1 MFTINKF
8 IIHGL
13 WTEKDIE
20 LDFENNRLILVGE
33 NGSGKTTVLR
43 ILYAFLSSRIDIL
56 KKENFKSIELHY
68 NNTTIKKL
76 KEEIDKLEDA
86 VIKIDS
92 EFIKKIPM
100 SIRRRLIGIFP
111 PTQEGKP
118 IKFEQFANILDE
130 YFNDRDKD
138 IILDYIDRSE
148 YNILGLE
155 IDNIINYFPTYR
167 LFEKELYDYDKYILN
182 DNYTNYYFMEDK
194 LSKGKKSMEIIEN
207 GMHRLEK
214 YINDYMIKIKIKA
227 DDSATKLNYQSFKGI
242 LRKEHIDSK
251 DKDINIDEME
261 KVFNSVNADILSDN
275 EKNDIKEK
283 LKNII
288 EQNKDKNQYNSNE
301 YDSIVIYFY
310 NKLYDR
316 YKEIK
321 NDEKDILG
329 YFEICNKYLKN
340 KELVYMEEEFRYKI
354 IVDNKEDV
362 EITLS
367 DLSSGEKQIILIFAY
382 LYLLNDKDKIVFII
396 DEPELSLSIE
406 WQKQFLLDISN
417 SPKCAGLIAATH
429 SPFIFENDLDKYV
442 YYLGDFI
449 KDS

>member
-13 WTEKDIE
+13 WEEKDIE

-68 NNTTIKKL
+68 NNTTIKKS

-111 PTQEGKP
+111 PMQEGKP
-118 IKFEQFANILDE
+118 IKFEQFVNILDE

-138 IILDYIDRSE
+138 IILDYIYRSE

-155 IDNIINYFPTYR
+155 IEDIINYFPTYR

-182 DNYTNYYFMEDK
+182 DNYTNYYFREDK

-207 GMHRLEK
+207 GMHRLEN
-214 YINDYMIKIKIKA
+214 YINDYMRKIKMKA

-242 LRKEHIDSK
+242 LREEHK
-251 DKDINIDEME
+251 NYKGENININEME
-261 KVFNSVNADILSDN
+261 KVFNSVNADILSEE

-288 EQNKDKNQYNSNE
+288 EQNKDNNE
-301 YDSIVIYFY
+301 YDNIVLYFY

-329 YFEICNKYLKN
+329 YFEICNKYLNN
-340 KELVYMEEEFRYKI
+340 KKLVYMEEEFRYKI

-382 LYLLNDKDKIVFII
+382 LYLLNDNDKIVFII
-396 DEPELSLSIE
+396 DEPELSLSIK
-406 WQKQFLLDISN
+406 WQKEFLLDISN

-429 SPFIFENDLDKYV
+429 SPFIFQNDLDKYV

>member
-1 MFTINKF
+1 MFTIKKF

-13 WTEKDIE
+13 WEEKDIE

-43 ILYAFLSSRIDIL
+43 IFYAFLSSRIDIL

-68 NNTTIKKL
+68 NNIEIKKS
-76 KEEIDKLEDA
+76 KEEIDKLED
-86 VIKIDS
+86 VLIKIDS
-92 EFIKKIPM
+92 EFTKKIPP
-100 SIRRRLIGIFP
+100 SIRRRLISIFP
-111 PTQEGKP
+111 TMQEVNT
-118 IKFEQFANILDE
+118 IKFEEFVNILDQ
-130 YFNDRDKD
+130 YFSDRDKD
-138 IILDYIDRSE
+138 MVLDYIYRNE

-155 IDNIINYFPTYR
+155 IENIINYFPTYR
-167 LFEKELYDYDKYILN
+167 LFEKELYDYDRYILN
-182 DNYTNYYFMEDK
+182 DNYPNYYFRDDK
-194 LSKGKKSMEIIEN
+194 LSKGKKSIEIIEN

-214 YINDYMIKIKIKA
+214 YINDYIAKIKIKA

-242 LRKEHIDSK
+242 LRKEHTNYK
-251 DKDINIDEME
+251 GEDINIDEME
-261 KVFNSVNADILSDN
+261 KVFNSVNADILSED

-283 LKNII
+283 LKDII
-288 EQNKDKNQYNSNE
+288 KQNKDNNE
-301 YDSIVIYFY
+301 YDSIVLYFY

-321 NDEKDILG
+321 KDEKDILG
-329 YFEICNKYLKN
+329 YFDICNKYLNN
-340 KELVYMEEEFRYKI
+340 KKLVYIEEEFRYKI
-354 IVDNKEDV
+354 IVENKENV

-382 LYLLNDKDKIVFII
+382 LYLLNDNDKIVFII
-396 DEPELSLSIE
+396 DEPELSLSIK
-406 WQKQFLLDISN
+406 WQKEFLLDISN